1 MVLKAFVK
9 LIKISAPAPNP
20 DYEIRILF
28 RVPLRI
34 DKPVTVDGI
43 ELQLVPAKFDVF
55 LHEHSDLLYTY
66 IIPQN
71 GIVYFD
77 CERATVD
84 DIR

>member
-1 MVLKAFVK
+1 ML
-9 LIKISAPAPNP
+9 
-20 DYEIRILF
+20 
-28 RVPLRI
+28 LRI

-43 ELQLVPAKFDVF
+43 ELQLVSPKLDIF
-55 LHEHSDLLYTY
+55 LHEHGDLLYSH

-71 GIVYFD
+71 GVVYFD